1 MQIKNLSLALYSV
14 IFAAFFMKLAEKF
27 KINYPRAK
35 DP

>member
-1 MQIKNLSLALYSV
+1 MQMKNLSLAFYSA
-14 IFAAFFMKLAEKF
+14 IFTAFAIKLADKF